1 MKKFRIYE
9 FGAVCGSFF
18 IFFYKIEF
26 LLYPNLSVYV
36 CEAPSWRLESRPLPL
51 QEFWFFATE
60 YLYL

>member
-9 FGAVCGSFF
+9 FGAVCSSFF

-51 QEFWFFATE
+51 TPHTPQI
-60 YLYL
+60 LILVK